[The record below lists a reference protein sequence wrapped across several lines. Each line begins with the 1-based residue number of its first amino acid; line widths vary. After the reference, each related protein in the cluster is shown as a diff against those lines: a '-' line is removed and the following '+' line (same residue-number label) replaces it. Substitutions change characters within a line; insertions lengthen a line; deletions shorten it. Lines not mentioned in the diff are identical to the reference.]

1 MNKLSSVLM
10 VLGCLLQ
17 ATAGYGQQLTLP
29 QVQESSAMNY
39 PLIKQRALLQ
49 KANQYSLENISKTV
63 WPQVTVNGQ
72 ATYQSDVLSIP
83 ISLPNVSFPEQSKDQ
98 YRLYAEA
105 VQPVTDM
112 ITVGAQK
119 DVQRAANKLEADR
132 LESELYKLRER
143 VNSIYFGILL
153 IDEQRRQNALT
164 KSDIQMGI
172 NKVSAA
178 VQSGTDYR
186 SNLDKLKAQLLVTEQ
201 RDIDL
206 KALRS
211 ASINMLALFVGH
223 GLPDTIA
230 LERPAP
236 VATTMDISRPELR
249 AYESQA
255 LSYDAQSKLI
265 GAKSLPKLS
274 VYIQG
279 GYGKPGLNQLS
290 NEFKSYYIGG
300 LRLNW
305 SLSSLYTLKKDQRIL
320 AINKEMVSAQKETF
334 LFNTSLAL
342 RQQSEEVVRLQESLR
357 TDDEI
362 IRLRSSVKSAAQA
375 QLQNGV
381 ITVSDFLREVNNEA
395 LAREQNSLHQIQLLQ
410 AQYNIK
416 ITTGN

>member
-1 MNKLSSVLM
+1 
-10 VLGCLLQ
+10 
-17 ATAGYGQQLTLP
+17 
-29 QVQESSAMNY
+29 
-39 PLIKQRALLQ
+39 
-49 KANQYSLENISKTV
+49 
-63 WPQVTVNGQ
+63 
-72 ATYQSDVLSIP
+72 
-83 ISLPNVSFPEQSKDQ
+83 
-98 YRLYAEA
+98 
-105 VQPVTDM
+105 
-112 ITVGAQK
+112 
-119 DVQRAANKLEADR
+119 
-132 LESELYKLRER
+132 
-143 VNSIYFGILL
+143 
-153 IDEQRRQNALT
+153 
-164 KSDIQMGI
+164 
-172 NKVSAA
+172 
-178 VQSGTDYR
+178 
-186 SNLDKLKAQLLVTEQ
+186 
-201 RDIDL
+201 
-206 KALRS
+206 
-211 ASINMLALFVGH
+211 
-223 GLPDTIA
+223 
-230 LERPAP
+230 
-236 VATTMDISRPELR
+236 MDISRPELR